1 MPYRYGFK
9 PLIKRALKLKRAQLL
24 GIALHKKNIDFA
36 DHLVVIN
43 NLRPKHS
50 PDDTK
55 KQRAAVLE
63 EELRRHL
70 RLTSDKERN
79 YFAVSHII
87 NFVVM
92 VYLGV
97 A

>member
-1 MPYRYGFK
+1 MSYGNDLE
-9 PLIKRALKLKRAQLL
+9 PLIECTFKLKRAQLL
-24 GIALHKKNIDFA
+24 GIVLHKKNIDFA

-43 NLRPKHS
+43 NLRSKHS

-87 NFVVM
+87 TNL
-92 VYLGV
+92 Y
-97 A
+97 